1 MKMLLLN
8 FYIFIKVLKYS
19 LSPEL
24 DNRLI
29 MIKWIGDDYQMNL
42 FVKFGINENIKHM
55 KMNNSLKSSK
65 LINSVSLK

>member
-1 MKMLLLN
+1 MKMLL
-8 FYIFIKVLKYS
+8 
-19 LSPEL
+19 
-24 DNRLI
+24 LI